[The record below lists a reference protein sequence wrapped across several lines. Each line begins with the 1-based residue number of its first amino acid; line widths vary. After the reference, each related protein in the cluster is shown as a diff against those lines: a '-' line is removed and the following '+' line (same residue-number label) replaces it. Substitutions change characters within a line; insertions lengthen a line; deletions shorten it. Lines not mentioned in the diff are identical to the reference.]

1 MSCNFLFFLNEFQAY
16 KIIINFIIKCNFLT
30 KTLCFRLFLREY
42 TIICLVKKKLT
53 HHQAQALPGPSRT
66 DGGAQKD

>member
-1 MSCNFLFFLNEFQAY
+1 MFWSFFKGIYNNMFS
-16 KIIINFIIKCNFLT
+16 K
-30 KTLCFRLFLREY
+30 
-42 TIICLVKKKLT
+42 KKKLM